1 MLIRSGRQLAAA
13 AIAVATLSAQQLP
26 TFEVASIKASPP
38 FDPQK
43 ILSGQQRIGTR
54 MDAGRVEIDGVPLP
68 DIINMAFRV
77 RAYQVTAPSWL
88 GAGMAAPRFD
98 IHATL
103 PAGARPEQVPEML
116 QGLLAERFKL
126 TYHREKREQPIFAL
140 VVAKGGPKLME
151 SPPDPPQDAAA
162 ATAGAPPSGGPGP
175 SGLIGR
181 GGSTVR
187 MTPSGRGAF
196 TIGGGG
202 SGPMRMSMNDGS
214 IHIEADK
221 LSMSQLADALT
232 RFLDRPVVDMTEL
245 KGNYKVA
252 IDLALEDMMN
262 AARAAGVTLPPGAFG
277 PGSGAPG
284 AAPSAA
290 DPSSSSIFR
299 SVEQLGLKLDSRKTP
314 VEQIVI
320 DHLERMPTED

>member
-1 MLIRSGRQLAAA
+1 
-13 AIAVATLSAQQLP
+13 
-26 TFEVASIKASPP
+26 
-38 FDPQK
+38 
-43 ILSGQQRIGTR
+43 
-54 MDAGRVEIDGVPLP
+54 
-68 DIINMAFRV
+68 
-77 RAYQVTAPSWL
+77 
-88 GAGMAAPRFD
+88 
-98 IHATL
+98 
-103 PAGARPEQVPEML
+103 
-116 QGLLAERFKL
+116 
-126 TYHREKREQPIFAL
+126 
-140 VVAKGGPKLME
+140 
-151 SPPDPPQDAAA
+151 
-162 ATAGAPPSGGPGP
+162 
-175 SGLIGR
+175 
-181 GGSTVR
+181 
-187 MTPSGRGAF
+187 
-196 TIGGGG
+196 
-202 SGPMRMSMNDGS
+202 MRMSMNDGT

-245 KGNYKVA
+245 RGNYKVA